1 MNDSILASIDNYCE
15 RTGPEFW
22 SEPLNAVTNLAF
34 ILAGI
39 WGLLEIRRRN
49 GDAFAV
55 ALAWWVIAIG
65 IGSALFHTFANGLT
79 IWFDVVPIA
88 TFTLALTLFNIRRW
102 VGFGWGLSL
111 AALVGFFAI
120 AGAITAMLPDW
131 IRVATNGTSG
141 YLPALLSLAFWGLVL
156 IWRGHPA
163 GWYDLVAAAMLVASA
178 FFRTIDPDICEAF
191 PIGTHFLWHTLNGA
205 MLAVLLASVAW
216 HGTPGRDARHGRQVV
231 AGT

>member
-1 MNDSILASIDNYCE
+1 MNDSLFASIDNYCE

-22 SEPLNAVTNLAF
+22 SEPLNAATNLAF

-39 WGLLEIRRRN
+39 WGLWAIRKRG
-49 GDAFAV
+49 GDVFAV

-65 IGSALFHTFANGLT
+65 IGSTLFHTFANGLT

-102 VGFGWGLSL
+102 VGFGWGLSIV
-111 AALVGFFAI
+111 ALIGFFAV

-131 IRVATNGTSG
+131 VRVATNGTSG
-141 YLPALLSLAFWGLVL
+141 YLPALLSLAFCGVVLVV
-156 IWRGHPA
+156 RGHPA
-163 GWYDLVAAAMLVASA
+163 GWYDIAAAAMLVVSA
-178 FFRTIDPDICEAF
+178 TFRTIDPDVCAAF

-216 HGTPGRDARHGRQVV
+216 YGTPGGRG
-231 AGT
+231 GTSAPAPNRG